1 MKKQNLGIV
10 LEQLPSNIIESE
22 LSLAAQKTLGAL
34 LLWTENSKA
43 MESGI
48 IAIDNEL
55 LCKIGGVGHTTLQNA
70 LAELK
75 LYGLVDRKV
84 GTCLGNASEYDINFE
99 ALELPIRKRSI
110 GERFAR
116 FKDKAQSLETPIG
129 TPLHNIS
136 LHNNTLHS
144 ITDHNKPYHN
154 STEHNNSEHNSTEQ
168 TKPTHNTTEHSTSN
182 QAIADQNTTEHYKS
196 EQQARVIEDKVIDS
210 LFGGCV
216 LDPKDYEED
225 NSFLEDLNKR
235 IAYARRER
243 EESED

>member
-1 MKKQNLGIV
+1 MKKQNLRIV

-168 TKPTHNTTEHSTSN
+168 TKPTHITTEHSTSN

-196 EQQARVIEDKVIDS
+196 EQQAREIEDKVIDS

-216 LDPKDYEED
+216 LAPKDYEED
-225 NSFLEDLNKR
+225 NSFLEDLNMR
-235 IAYARRER
+235 IVFARWER